1 MGSPDAGPGL
11 DIARE
16 VSGMVEKIDALI
28 GAALSAAKARQAIAE
43 RIRKLVPGIKEDADA
58 HIVLHLAEAY
68 ANLAAEPPR
77 VRTP

>member
-1 MGSPDAGPGL
+1 
-11 DIARE
+11 
-16 VSGMVEKIDALI
+16 MVEQTDAQVA
-28 GAALSAAKARQAIAE
+28 AALSAAKARQALTDK
-43 RIRKLVPGIKEDADA
+43 IRKLVPGIKKDADA

>member
-1 MGSPDAGPGL
+1 
-11 DIARE
+11 
-16 VSGMVEKIDALI
+16 
-28 GAALSAAKARQAIAE
+28 LSAAKARQAIAE
-43 RIRKLVPGIKEDADA
+43 RIRKLVPGIKKDADA